1 MFMFTIKGYV
11 YDNTGG
17 GIIDCC
23 IGTYSGEGAFHNN
36 SYTAQNIPQ
45 QWQGKIRLAYNS
57 SNKVVVL
64 LGDIDTTTNYEIAVD
79 CAVQGFSGVDP
90 AYFTGWTMSAF
101 TSTSA
106 YSGIITVKPKETQ
119 LIGFEA
125 YSTGFTKTSGWSQ
138 ISANMSTESF
148 DFGGY
153 YNTANGRFTPLVAG
167 LYQFNVGGYSSY
179 ADSTGSARYAFA
191 IAKNGSLNRIA
202 GGNFCAGDTPLV
214 SITKNVYLNGTSDY
228 VELRMYSAIGGSGIT
243 VGHSSHPMWWE
254 GYLMSPSKGDTT
266 WTI

>member
-1 MFMFTIKGYV
+1 MFMFTIKGYA

-17 GIIDCC
+17 GIIDCS
-23 IGTYSGEGAFHNN
+23 IGTYSGESAFHNN